1 MFEDLETELDLE
13 EEGVDLGLL
22 LEELLAELFE
32 LFLVELDVF
41 EDHLYLLLLE
51 DVEFTVLAEF

>member
-41 EDHLYLLLLE
+41 EDLLYLLLLE